1 MHSEPHGVMISFLRF
16 ALAKKKVSLVS
27 TFTDSEEE
35 RDGAISLRIIPVSEF
50 TEVQHE
56 SCKQLTGNHLKWVDL
71 SLDWCI
77 SAFWWEYDAEYHQP
91 FTLKP
96 HWVL

>member
-56 SCKQLTGNHLKWVDL
+56 SCKQLTGNHLK
-71 SLDWCI
+71 
-77 SAFWWEYDAEYHQP
+77 
-91 FTLKP
+91 
-96 HWVL
+96 